1 MLINF
6 RTLITLLS
14 AGILEWLTEI
24 GIVEFDSTTIE
35 SAVKTFLLV
44 LAAIFRIYAGRKMF
58 GKKPI
63 VTEGGTK

>member
-14 AGILEWLTEI
+14 AGILEWLTAN
-24 GIVEFDSTTIE
+24 GIVEFDSATIE

-44 LAAIFRIYAGRKMF
+44 LAAIFRIYAGRKIF
-58 GKKPI
+58 GRKTATPTP
-63 VTEGGTK
+63 TE